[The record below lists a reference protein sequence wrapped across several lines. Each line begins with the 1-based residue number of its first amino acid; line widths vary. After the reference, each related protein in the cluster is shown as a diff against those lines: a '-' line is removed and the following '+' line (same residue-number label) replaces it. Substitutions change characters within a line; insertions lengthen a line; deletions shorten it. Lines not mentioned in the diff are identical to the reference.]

1 MSRSVQQILM
11 AAMIR
16 VERSP
21 DLSPDEIEWVRKL
34 AVRMMADFTLAQSD
48 RPDHEETQVAA

>member
-1 MSRSVQQILM
+1 M

-21 DLSPDEIEWVRKL
+21 DLSADEIEWVRKL
-34 AVRMMADFTLAQSD
+34 AVRMMADFTLAQAD
-48 RPDHEETQVAA
+48 RPEHEEHPVAA